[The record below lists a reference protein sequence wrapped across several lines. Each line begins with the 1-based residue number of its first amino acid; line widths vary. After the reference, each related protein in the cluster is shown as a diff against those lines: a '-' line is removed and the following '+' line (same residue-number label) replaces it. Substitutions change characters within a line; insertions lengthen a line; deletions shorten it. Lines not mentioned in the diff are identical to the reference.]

1 MMSRVAIFIDYQ
13 NVYRRA
19 RDVFA
24 APNSR
29 SLEGQVDPVRLAH
42 LLVERG
48 RAIDSTRELSAIS
61 IFRGVPSKKYAPVGF
76 AASQRQGARW
86 SAASNVTVTTRPL
99 RYLRVGNADG
109 SVTWTGREKGIDVL
123 LALAIALGAERDD
136 YDVCILCSADTDLL
150 PALEHSRSM
159 GKVVEVSGWKP
170 EHGYVNR
177 LHLDRLWCHWL
188 DRQDFNTV
196 ADRTDYTRPRS
207 PRDRDH
213 PDLPAT

>member
-1 MMSRVAIFIDYQ
+1 MSRVAIFIDYQ

-29 SLEGQVDPVRLAH
+29 SLEGQIDPVKLAH

-48 RAIDSTRELSAIS
+48 RAIDSMRELSAVS
-61 IFRGVPSKKYAPVGF
+61 VFRGVPSKKHAPVGF
-76 AASQRQGARW
+76 AASQRQGAAW
-86 SAASNVTVTTRPL
+86 SAASNVTVISRPL
-99 RYLRVGNADG
+99 RYLRAADGQG

-123 LALAIALGAERDD
+123 LALAIAIGAERDD

-150 PALEHSRSM
+150 PALEHARSM

-170 EHGYVNR
+170 ENGYVNR

-188 DRQDFNTV
+188 NRQDFDSV
-196 ADRTDYTRPRS
+196 ADRTDYTRSRGS
-207 PRDRDH
+207 RAR
-213 PDLPAT
+213 

>member
-1 MMSRVAIFIDYQ
+1 VSRVAIFIDYQ

-29 SLEGQVDPVRLAH
+29 SLEGQVDPLRLAH

-48 RAIDSTRELSAIS
+48 RAIDSKRELSAIS

-76 AASQRQGARW
+76 AASQRQGAAW
-86 SAASNVTVTTRPL
+86 SAVSNVVVTTRPL
-99 RYLRVGNADG
+99 RYLKVEHDDG
-109 SVTWTGREKGIDVL
+109 TLSYEGREKGIDVL
-123 LALAIALGAERDD
+123 LALAIAIGAERDD

-150 PALEHSRSM
+150 PALEHARSM

-170 EHGYVNR
+170 ERGYVNR
-177 LHLDRLWCHWL
+177 LHLDRMWCHWL
-188 DRQDFNTV
+188 DSHDFDTV
-196 ADRTDYTRPRS
+196 ADRTDYTRS
-207 PRDRDH
+207 RDRGH
-213 PDLPAT
+213 GHGPTAH

>member
-1 MMSRVAIFIDYQ
+1 MSRVAVFIDYQ

-29 SLEGQVDPVRLAH
+29 SLEGQVDPLKLAY

-48 RAIDSTRELSAIS
+48 RAIDSTRELSTIS
-61 IFRGVPSKKYAPVGF
+61 IFRGVPSKKRAPVGF

-86 SAASNVTVTTRPL
+86 SEASNVTVTTRPL
-99 RYLRVGNADG
+99 RYLRMGNDDG
-109 SVTWTGREKGIDVL
+109 SISWTGREKGIDVL
-123 LALAIALGAERDD
+123 LALAIAIGAERDD

-150 PALEHSRSM
+150 PALEHARSM

-170 EHGYVNR
+170 ERGYVNR

-188 DRQDFNTV
+188 DRQDFETV
-196 ADRTDYTRPRS
+196 ADRTDYRRRRS
-207 PRDRDH
+207 ACNGDNRDR
-213 PDLPAT
+213 PTP